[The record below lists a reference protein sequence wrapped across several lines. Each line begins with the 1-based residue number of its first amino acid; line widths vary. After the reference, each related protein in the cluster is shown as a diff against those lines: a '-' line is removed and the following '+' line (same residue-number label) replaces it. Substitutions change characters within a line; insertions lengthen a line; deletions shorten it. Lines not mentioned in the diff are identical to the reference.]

1 MKLLRLSLTLAAAAV
16 PLFASAQSDS
26 LSDTNMNTAADLSNP
41 LIQEWDTPHGIPPF
55 ALIKDDH
62 FREAMEAGFE
72 LQRAEVKAIIEN
84 PGDPTFSNTIEALE
98 LSGALIERT
107 FRIFGNL
114 TGTDT
119 NSNLDALELEM
130 SPRNSQRKDEIYL
143 NEDLFQRVSA
153 VYEARDELDLD
164 QEQHR
169 LLELTYRD
177 FVRAGA
183 AVPVES
189 RARLTELNAQLAV
202 LSARFGQ
209 NLREE
214 TKVFEMV
221 IVDGAD
227 LSGLPSDVIAAARE
241 TARKRGHNDAW
252 VFGLDRS
259 SFEAFM
265 AHAESR
271 QLRRQL
277 FDAYRSR
284 AAHENDTDN
293 QKILLEMARLRAER
307 ARLLGFETHADYQLA
322 TRMAKSPDSAEKF
335 LLQVWKPGL
344 ARAQEELRDMRALA
358 VRDGIDELSPWDWW
372 YYAERVREQKF
383 TLDTDQL
390 KPFFELSQVRDG
402 AFYAANRLFGV
413 SFQRLED
420 VPVWNPDVQAFEVR
434 GPEDELIGIFMAD
447 YYARDSKSGG
457 AWMNTYRNASDVGRE
472 IRPIVT
478 NNLNLIKPPEGQP
491 TLLSFDEVRTL
502 FHEFGHGLQG
512 LLTTVRYERFSGT
525 SGLPRDYVELCSQ
538 VMEHWAQEPEM
549 LQVYAR
555 DYRSGEVIPDDL
567 IANIG
572 AAATFNQGFM
582 TTEYV
587 AASLLDLAWHT
598 MTVEEAEN
606 VDDARAFE
614 VEVLNG
620 YGLLPEIEP
629 RYRSPYFSHIFA
641 GGYSAGYYAY
651 LWAEILDADAFTAF
665 KDSGDIFNPEL
676 AGRFKTYIMEAGGRE
691 EPEIL
696 YRKFRG
702 KDPDIQPLLK
712 IRGLADKVDTG

>member
-1 MKLLRLSLTLAAAAV
+1 MDNA
-16 PLFASAQSDS
+16 
-26 LSDTNMNTAADLSNP
+26 AADLSNP
-41 LIQEWDTPHGIPPF
+41 LIQEWDTPFGIPPF
-55 ALIKDDH
+55 DLIRDEH
-62 FREAMEAGFE
+62 FRDAMEAGFE
-72 LQRAEVKAIIEN
+72 QQRAEVKAIIEN
-84 PGDPTFSNTIEALE
+84 PEDPSFSNTIEALE
-98 LSGALIERT
+98 QSGALIERT
-107 FRIFGNL
+107 FKIFGNL

-119 NSNLDALELEM
+119 NSTLDALELEM
-130 SPRNSQRKDEIYL
+130 NPRNSRRKDEIYL
-143 NEDLFQRVSA
+143 NEALFRRVSV
-153 VYEARDELDLD
+153 VYEARGKLDLD
-164 QEQHR
+164 EEQHR
-169 LLELTYRD
+169 LLELTHRD

-183 AVPVES
+183 AVDAES
-189 RARLTELNAQLAV
+189 RARLTEVNSELAS
-202 LSARFGQ
+202 LSAQFGQ

-241 TARKRGHNDAW
+241 TARKRGHDDAW

-293 QKILLEMARLRAER
+293 QQILLEMAQLRAER

-322 TRMAKSPDSAEKF
+322 TRMAKTPASAEKF

-344 ARAQEELRDMRALA
+344 TRAQEELRDMRALA
-358 VRDGIDELSPWDWW
+358 VQDDIDDLRQWDWW
-372 YYAERVREQKF
+372 YYAERVREQRF

-390 KPFFELSQVRDG
+390 KPYFELSRVRDG

-413 SFQRLED
+413 TFHRLED
-420 VPVWNPDVQAFEVR
+420 VPVWNEDVQAFDVR
-434 GPEDELIGIFMAD
+434 GPEGELIGIFMAD

-472 IRPIVT
+472 VRPIVT
-478 NNLNLIKPPEGQP
+478 NNLNLIKPPSGQP

-502 FHEFGHGLQG
+502 FHEFGHALQG

-549 LQVYAR
+549 LSVYAR
-555 DYRSGEVIPDDL
+555 DYRSGEVIPDHL

-572 AAATFNQGFM
+572 AASTFNQGFM

-606 VDDARAFE
+606 VSDARAFE

-691 EPEIL
+691 EPEVL

-702 KDPDIQPLLK
+702 KDPDIQPLLR
-712 IRGLADKVDTG
+712 IRGLAEEVDAG